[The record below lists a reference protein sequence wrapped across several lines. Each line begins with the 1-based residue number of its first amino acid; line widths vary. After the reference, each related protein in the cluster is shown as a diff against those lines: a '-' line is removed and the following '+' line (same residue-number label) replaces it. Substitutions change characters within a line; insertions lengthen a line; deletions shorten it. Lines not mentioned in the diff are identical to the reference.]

1 MNSIDF
7 GENDNF
13 YSHIL
18 INENWDISNNRV
30 TNNYTNYLTNF
41 TNKIDENFT
50 FYVCQ
55 QIIITDSIQVTDD
68 SITDRVA
75 NICTKEKYIS
85 NLDYSKYNFNVVK
98 FRTAIKNNPNIYNII
113 LFLILGY

>member
-18 INENWDISNNRV
+18 INENWDISNK
-30 TNNYTNYLTNF
+30 NNYTNYLTNF

-98 FRTAIKNNPNIYNII
+98 FRTAISNSRKFSRII
-113 LFLILGY
+113 